1 VASIYKSDKGRAIV
15 ERQYRAV
22 LQRWP
27 VPNRQLTIPTREG
40 DTFVIVSG
48 EANAIP
54 VVLFHGSGTNSAV
67 WIRDIA
73 EWARP
78 FCVYAVDMIGEPG
91 LSAPS
96 RPALRSEAHASWLDD
111 VWNHLAIARARVV
124 GMSLGGW
131 LALDYA
137 IRRPDRVASL
147 SLVSPSGIGQQNR
160 LLLVKAGLLM
170 MLGQWGVN
178 RSLQLVAGRT
188 IVPREMADAL
198 TTRFQHFR
206 PRMERLP
213 IFTDQELASLAMPV
227 QLILGG
233 KDTLIRSA
241 ETRARMERC
250 APNLRLIYL
259 ENEGH
264 LLPPQTAAICGFL
277 EATVSEAEIAARRH
291 TG

>member
-1 VASIYKSDKGRAIV
+1 MASIYKSEEGRAIV
-15 ERQYRAV
+15 ERQYRAT

-73 EWARP
+73 QWAQTFR
-78 FCVYAVDMIGEPG
+78 VYAIDMIGEPG

-96 RPALRSEAHASWLDD
+96 RPSLQSDAHASWLDD
-111 VWNHLAIARARVV
+111 VWNHFAIARAHVV

-147 SLVSPSGIGQQNR
+147 SLLSPSGIGEQNR
-160 LLLVKAGLLM
+160 LLLVKVGLLK
-170 MLGQWGVN
+170 MLGRWGLR
-178 RSLQLVAGRT
+178 RSLRLVAGRT
-188 IVPREMADAL
+188 SVPREMADAL

-213 IFTDQELASLAMPV
+213 IRTDQELASLTMPV
-227 QLILGG
+227 QLIVGG

-241 ETRARMERC
+241 ETRARMEQC
-250 APNLRLIYL
+250 APNLHLTYL

-264 LLPPQTAAICGFL
+264 LLPRQTAAISDFL
-277 EATVSEAEIAARRH
+277 KTMVA
-291 TG
+291 